1 MSPTLKRILVG
12 VLAVMPLVVS
22 GQESSD
28 ASYVRP
34 ALTIDERVVAPDPKP
49 WAFPVYEA
57 PQVDL
62 STGSGSIGVGL
73 YSWRVGNHAM
83 SVSLGYALGGHTL
96 DEKSGIVG
104 LGWDLSC
111 AGMVYRDIAGL
122 PDEETTFRSLSNAEI
137 DALESENLSTDKK
150 LGGGA
155 RYLADVEEKRVE
167 AMYDRYHYKFPGHS
181 GSFIIKGNTII
192 MLPAD
197 NVTITRIGEAGAD
210 KVRDFR
216 IELPDGTAY
225 EFTERE
231 HTGYKHSS
239 IAIRP
244 EFKGPG
250 YTSAVTRWHLK
261 RIITPEGADT
271 VTYHYA
277 TLPTWGV
284 SRGHGSEGNGIA
296 YSNYKYSYTSSSD
309 GLSATSVIST
319 IDGKLLSKISS
330 RTATVEF
337 MHQPRYGSE
346 EEPQYISGFKAVS
359 PEGTVVRECAFTA
372 GKLRDGRR
380 VLRKIEV
387 KSDGVLLDGHEFGYE
402 EHPGKQ
408 PGDFFGYANGKS
420 MSGSQA
426 VIDPETGEFN
436 QDRRPGGMYAA
447 HGAMSYHITQA
458 GVRTDFAYEPNTM
471 AMPNSGDTLQ
481 IGIRLKGIS
490 SKDAFTGRV
499 RTREFSYSEPMC
511 NIDFSKVG
519 ITAFVSLSGLYGATI
534 PPGGVFPVTGYNVM
548 ASTLNASRLAGAS
561 LASAKIYYGKAA
573 EDVAGTGMP
582 EAVHTEYEFDTSRCE
597 LQRTGGNG
605 SAYTSNEYYL
615 KKDIRMPDGSRPAT
629 EKLLSAGFAN
639 YYFAECN
646 YAKPRL
652 RKKLETVCEN
662 GTYRPL
668 REKEYFYSLRD
679 SAAYYTGLYHELLTK
694 DYRNTLGVHSHTYKS
709 LQDFVYV
716 QTAMLSGR
724 WRLDSVSEKRHYR
737 TGNTER
743 VAQSGTSYG
752 YTSRI
757 LKTTGDDVAWAKPRV
772 QSVQRS
778 NSSSMP
784 VIPVGGRSRVFGD
797 TISDSSVHEYLT
809 AIVTCGGGHRAEHHT
824 AYAGQRAGQTG
835 KPSSLPVAE
844 MWIVDGRDSLLK
856 RYEYGRFHG
865 LTRPTRVSLGIK
877 GAPVM
882 AEHRFT
888 AYTPLGQPLNR
899 FSPGKADEWY
909 GYSGDELTMIRTGS
923 GGAQLVTWFTHMPL
937 VGCTSIQS
945 PFGNKEEFG
954 YEGSRLA
961 WHKSG
966 GEMLEEYD
974 YAWHEGAVSPNMVT
988 VTSYA
993 AGKAAVSR
1001 ECFDGFGAQIGSV
1014 KEDYGSGGPVLAA
1027 TVRDALGR
1035 VTRQWAEMPVG
1046 SVGDALRSES
1056 VLGQAAEDA
1065 LGDARAFTEYEYPG
1079 SAEEQAEKVTLAGTP
1094 FSGHASEMTRVCSD
1108 PSVEELKVRRL
1119 SWDGGT
1125 LRCSGYYGAGE
1136 LEGTREEDAD
1146 GVTVITLHDAL
1157 GREVVRRAVGD
1168 GGVMADTYTVSDAW
1182 GNPLLVLQPEGAKY
1196 LADGDEWTT
1205 AHLMID
1211 GFAFVYRYDRKLRR
1225 VSKRV
1230 PGCVAELT
1238 AYDTQGRVAYS
1249 RDGNVSAVGMKRFYL
1264 YDEYSRPAA
1273 SGVCEDFTSEADWSA
1288 EYEAQTLSRSAGEG
1302 GSAGDYDWSSVSL
1315 PVGAQVTD
1323 VKYYDR
1329 YMPEHR
1335 TSVGI
1340 ASPLGLVTA
1349 ERTTEMEYGMP
1360 GAAVWVTHY
1369 YNAMGQEIQSVETRP
1384 EGDKVLWSGT
1394 YTIGGLPLR
1403 SNSSVSGTG
1412 RYHTLNVGTGYDA
1425 FGRVTEQ
1432 RAVTNLGGTVLLGR
1446 NSYDASGRLE
1456 STETEGGLRTTYGY
1470 DARGTITSRK
1480 DSLMELT
1487 YSYATGSSPSY
1498 AGRISGKKTRIRN
1511 GIGYDVWNHS
1521 YSYDGMGRLSTVTYK
1536 QGVSE
1541 AEKPSLLP
1549 LDRALLPRP
1558 PHPADHSEAFT
1569 YDLNA
1574 NVLTIE
1580 RKGRDDAG
1588 RYRVVDDV
1596 EMEYVGNRLSVLR
1609 DAAVDALLEGSMD
1622 MPEGVY
1628 SGYDIRYDAA
1638 GRLTRDVS
1646 RGIANINYS
1655 VTGMPWVVGTMSGDC
1670 AEFGYTSAG
1679 TKLSET
1685 IYNGNRTTRREY
1697 VGPCEYVDGRLA
1709 RINMPQGYIDSLGV
1723 LHAYIRDIQ
1732 GNVAGMYAARAGKK
1746 SLEQLN
1752 DYYAYGGLTADSR
1765 GQDRNR
1771 YKHTGKELVT
1781 DLGLNSYD
1789 FTARWQYP
1797 MAGRFDMPDALAHN
1811 KPWNSPYSFCG
1822 GDPVNYVDQTGN
1834 DYNVKFDDENKTVT
1848 ISAKY
1853 FAYESDVDAAKGAA
1867 SFWNG
1872 QSNKFS
1878 FEYNG
1883 TTYSVVFDL
1892 SVEVVSEDVFLN
1904 SLSEHPGISSNDKVN
1919 LRNNVLRNVMNAYTL
1934 DKKDQGVNAFLT
1946 VDSMTP
1952 FEERGISGDNTG
1964 ATIEGKQ
1971 ILVGT
1976 ELSYAR
1982 DFETGMHEIGHTL
1995 GLGHSRAGIMTPS
2008 FRDWT
2013 RSKTT
2018 YKSDVKI
2025 MLKNAIKGVVPVYG
2039 GNKAGR
2045 GFLINKR

>member
-73 YSWRVGNHAM
+73 YSWTVGDYGM

-111 AGMVYRDIAGL
+111 AGMVYRDIAGQ

-216 IELPDGTAY
+216 IDLPDGTAC

-231 HTGYKHSS
+231 HTGYQHNSIDIKHG
-239 IAIRP
+239 
-244 EFKGPG
+244 FKGPG
-250 YTSAVTRWHLK
+250 YASAVTRWHLK

-271 VTYHYA
+271 ITYHYA
-277 TLPTWGV
+277 TLPMWSV
-284 SRGHGSEGNGIA
+284 SRGHRSEGNGIA

-309 GLSATSVIST
+309 GISATSVVRT

-346 EEPQYISGFKAVS
+346 EEPQYISGFKVVS

-380 VLRKIEV
+380 VLTKIEV
-387 KSDGVLLDGHEFGYE
+387 KSAGVLLDGHEFGYE
-402 EHPGKQ
+402 AHPGKQ
-408 PGDFFGYANGKS
+408 PGDFFGYANGKT

-426 VIDPETGEFN
+426 VIDPATGEFN
-436 QDRRPGGMYAA
+436 QNRRPGGMSAA
-447 HGAMSYHITQA
+447 HGAMSYHTTQA
-458 GVRTDFAYEPNTM
+458 GVRTDFVYEPNTM
-471 AMPNSGDTLQ
+471 VRPNTGDTLQ
-481 IGIRLKGIS
+481 IGIRLKSIRMR
-490 SKDAFTGRV
+490 DAFTGRT

-511 NIDFSKVG
+511 NIDFLKVG
-519 ITAFVSLSGLYGATI
+519 ITAFVSLSGLHSATI
-534 PPGGVFPVTGYNVM
+534 PAGGVFPVTGHNVM
-548 ASTLNASRLAGAS
+548 ASTLNASRLAGAP
-561 LASAKIYYGKAA
+561 LASAKIYYGKVT
-573 EDVAGTGMP
+573 EDVSGTGLTD
-582 EAVHTEYEFDTSRCE
+582 AVRTEYEFDTSRCE

-724 WRLDSVSEKRHYR
+724 WRLDSVSEKRHY
-737 TGNTER
+737 
-743 VAQSGTSYG
+743 
-752 YTSRI
+752 
-757 LKTTGDDVAWAKPRV
+757 
-772 QSVQRS
+772 
-778 NSSSMP
+778 
-784 VIPVGGRSRVFGD
+784 
-797 TISDSSVHEYLT
+797 
-809 AIVTCGGGHRAEHHT
+809 
-824 AYAGQRAGQTG
+824 
-835 KPSSLPVAE
+835 
-844 MWIVDGRDSLLK
+844 
-856 RYEYGRFHG
+856 
-865 LTRPTRVSLGIK
+865 
-877 GAPVM
+877 
-882 AEHRFT
+882 
-888 AYTPLGQPLNR
+888 
-899 FSPGKADEWY
+899 
-909 GYSGDELTMIRTGS
+909 
-923 GGAQLVTWFTHMPL
+923 
-937 VGCTSIQS
+937 
-945 PFGNKEEFG
+945 
-954 YEGSRLA
+954 
-961 WHKSG
+961 
-966 GEMLEEYD
+966 
-974 YAWHEGAVSPNMVT
+974 
-988 VTSYA
+988 
-993 AGKAAVSR
+993 
-1001 ECFDGFGAQIGSV
+1001 
-1014 KEDYGSGGPVLAA
+1014 
-1027 TVRDALGR
+1027 
-1035 VTRQWAEMPVG
+1035 
-1046 SVGDALRSES
+1046 
-1056 VLGQAAEDA
+1056 
-1065 LGDARAFTEYEYPG
+1065 
-1079 SAEEQAEKVTLAGTP
+1079 
-1094 FSGHASEMTRVCSD
+1094 
-1108 PSVEELKVRRL
+1108 
-1119 SWDGGT
+1119 
-1125 LRCSGYYGAGE
+1125 GAGE

-1157 GREVVRRAVGD
+1157 GREVLRRAVGE

-1182 GNPLLVLQPEGAKY
+1182 GNPLLVLQPEGSKY
-1196 LADGDEWTT
+1196 LSDGEEWNT

-1238 AYDTQGRVAYS
+1238 AYDTDGRVVYS
-1249 RDGNVSAVGMKRFYL
+1249 RDGSVGSMGRKRFYL
-1264 YDEYSRPAA
+1264 YDEYSRLAA
-1273 SGVCEDFTSEADWSA
+1273 SGLCDDFTSEADWSA

-1315 PVGAQVTD
+1315 PVAAQVTD

-1349 ERTTEMEYGMP
+1349 ERTMEMEYGMP
-1360 GAAVWVTHY
+1360 GAAVWVTHH

-1384 EGDKVLWSGT
+1384 EGDKVLWSGS
-1394 YTIGGLPLR
+1394 YTVGGLPLQ
-1403 SNSSVSGTG
+1403 SNSMVSGAG

-1425 FGRVTEQ
+1425 FGRVREQ
-1432 RAVTNLGGTVLLGR
+1432 KCVTNLGGGVLLER
-1446 NSYDASGRLE
+1446 NEYDGAGRLAG
-1456 STETEGGLRTTYGY
+1456 TVTQGGLRTTYSY
-1470 DARGTITSRK
+1470 DARGALMERT
-1480 DSLMELT
+1480 DSLLEMM
-1487 YSYATGSSPSY
+1487 YSYATGDAPSY
-1498 AGRISGKKTRIRN
+1498 AGRISGRKTRVRN
-1511 GIGYDVWNHS
+1511 GMGYDVVNS
-1521 YSYDGMGRLSTVTYK
+1521 AYRYDAMGRLVESTVK
-1536 QGVSE
+1536 QGTSE
-1541 AEKPSLLP
+1541 LPVKPVFPP
-1549 LDRALLPRP
+1549 LEPAKAGALLL
-1558 PHPADHSEAFT
+1558 PADHSEAFT

-1588 RYRVVDDV
+1588 QCRVVDDV
-1596 EMEYVGNRLSVLR
+1596 EMTYAGNRLSVLR
-1609 DAAVDALLEGSMD
+1609 DAAADALLEGSMD

-1670 AEFGYTSAG
+1670 AEYGYTSSG
-1679 TKLSET
+1679 VKLWER

-1697 VGPCEYVDGRLA
+1697 VGPCEYVDGKLMRV
-1709 RINMPQGYIDSLGV
+1709 NVSQGYIDSLGV

-1732 GNVAGMYAARAGKK
+1732 GNVAGVYAAKAGKK

-1752 DYYAYGGLTADSR
+1752 WYYAYGGLTADSR

-1797 MAGRFDMPDALAHN
+1797 MAGAFSSPDAKASDYKWL
-1811 KPWNSPYSFCG
+1811 SPYAFCG
-1822 GDPVNYVDQTGN
+1822 GDPINYVDPTGN
-1834 DYNVKFDDENKTVT
+1834 RVTLYATQLPGFKLPVLIDCMLLRNLASIPTHTFIVVSTSDGKKEIFAYGSEYDGFKGSYSGRLTRRHYNQDREIAEGEEQDKLKACIEIEPPGNMTEDEFDKKVIEVANSFDENDDKQYFILPHNENQGNCNTSTST
-1848 ISAKY
+1848 ILIKA
-1853 FAYESDVDAAKGAA
+1853 
-1867 SFWNG
+1867 
-1872 QSNKFS
+1872 
-1878 FEYNG
+1878 
-1883 TTYSVVFDL
+1883 
-1892 SVEVVSEDVFLN
+1892 
-1904 SLSEHPGISSNDKVN
+1904 
-1919 LRNNVLRNVMNAYTL
+1919 
-1934 DKKDQGVNAFLT
+1934 GV
-1946 VDSMTP
+1946 P
-1952 FEERGISGDNTG
+1952 E
-1964 ATIEGKQ
+1964 KQ
-1971 ILVGT
+1971 IVEIKKNIPGNSFGFSPRPKPWT
-1976 ELSYAR
+1976 EE
-1982 DFETGMHEIGHTL
+1982 D
-1995 GLGHSRAGIMTPS
+1995 
-2008 FRDWT
+2008 
-2013 RSKTT
+2013 
-2018 YKSDVKI
+2018 
-2025 MLKNAIKGVVPVYG
+2025 LKKPNDEE
-2039 GNKAGR
+2039 
-2045 GFLINKR
+2045 

>member
-73 YSWRVGNHAM
+73 YSWTVGDYGM

-111 AGMVYRDIAGL
+111 AGMVYRDIAGQ

-216 IELPDGTAY
+216 IDLPDGTAC

-231 HTGYKHSS
+231 HTGYQHNSIDIKHG
-239 IAIRP
+239 
-244 EFKGPG
+244 FKGPG
-250 YTSAVTRWHLK
+250 YASAVTRWHLK

-271 VTYHYA
+271 ITYHYA
-277 TLPTWGV
+277 TLPMWSV
-284 SRGHGSEGNGIA
+284 SRGHRSEGNGIA

-309 GLSATSVIST
+309 GISATSVVRT

-346 EEPQYISGFKAVS
+346 EEPQYISGFKVVS

-380 VLRKIEV
+380 VLTKIEV
-387 KSDGVLLDGHEFGYE
+387 KSAGVLLDGHEFGYE
-402 EHPGKQ
+402 AHPGKQ
-408 PGDFFGYANGKS
+408 PGDFFGYANGKT

-426 VIDPETGEFN
+426 VIDPATGEFN
-436 QDRRPGGMYAA
+436 QNRRPGGMSAA
-447 HGAMSYHITQA
+447 HGAMSYHTTQA
-458 GVRTDFAYEPNTM
+458 GVRTDFVYEPNTM
-471 AMPNSGDTLQ
+471 VRPNTGDTLQ
-481 IGIRLKGIS
+481 IGIRLKSIRMR
-490 SKDAFTGRV
+490 DAFTGRT

-511 NIDFSKVG
+511 NIDFLKVG
-519 ITAFVSLSGLYGATI
+519 ITAFVSLSGLHSATI
-534 PPGGVFPVTGYNVM
+534 PAGGVFPVTGHNVM
-548 ASTLNASRLAGAS
+548 ASTLNASRLAGAP
-561 LASAKIYYGKAA
+561 LASAKIYYGKVT
-573 EDVAGTGMP
+573 EDVSGTGLTD
-582 EAVHTEYEFDTSRCE
+582 AVRTEYEFDTSRCE

-724 WRLDSVSEKRHYR
+724 WRLDSVSEKRHY
-737 TGNTER
+737 
-743 VAQSGTSYG
+743 
-752 YTSRI
+752 
-757 LKTTGDDVAWAKPRV
+757 
-772 QSVQRS
+772 
-778 NSSSMP
+778 
-784 VIPVGGRSRVFGD
+784 
-797 TISDSSVHEYLT
+797 
-809 AIVTCGGGHRAEHHT
+809 
-824 AYAGQRAGQTG
+824 
-835 KPSSLPVAE
+835 
-844 MWIVDGRDSLLK
+844 
-856 RYEYGRFHG
+856 
-865 LTRPTRVSLGIK
+865 
-877 GAPVM
+877 
-882 AEHRFT
+882 
-888 AYTPLGQPLNR
+888 
-899 FSPGKADEWY
+899 
-909 GYSGDELTMIRTGS
+909 
-923 GGAQLVTWFTHMPL
+923 
-937 VGCTSIQS
+937 
-945 PFGNKEEFG
+945 
-954 YEGSRLA
+954 
-961 WHKSG
+961 
-966 GEMLEEYD
+966 
-974 YAWHEGAVSPNMVT
+974 
-988 VTSYA
+988 
-993 AGKAAVSR
+993 
-1001 ECFDGFGAQIGSV
+1001 
-1014 KEDYGSGGPVLAA
+1014 
-1027 TVRDALGR
+1027 
-1035 VTRQWAEMPVG
+1035 
-1046 SVGDALRSES
+1046 
-1056 VLGQAAEDA
+1056 
-1065 LGDARAFTEYEYPG
+1065 
-1079 SAEEQAEKVTLAGTP
+1079 
-1094 FSGHASEMTRVCSD
+1094 
-1108 PSVEELKVRRL
+1108 
-1119 SWDGGT
+1119 
-1125 LRCSGYYGAGE
+1125 GAGE

-1157 GREVVRRAVGD
+1157 GREVLRRAVGE

-1182 GNPLLVLQPEGAKY
+1182 GNPLLVLQPEGSKY
-1196 LADGDEWTT
+1196 LSDGEEWNT

-1238 AYDTQGRVAYS
+1238 AYDTDGRVAYS
-1249 RDGNVSAVGMKRFYL
+1249 RDGSVGSMGRKRFYL
-1264 YDEYSRPAA
+1264 YDEYSRLAA
-1273 SGVCEDFTSEADWSA
+1273 SGLCDDFTSEADWSA

-1315 PVGAQVTD
+1315 PVAAQVTD

-1349 ERTTEMEYGMP
+1349 ERTMEMEYGMP
-1360 GAAVWVTHY
+1360 GAAVWVTHH

-1384 EGDKVLWSGT
+1384 EGDKVLWSGS
-1394 YTIGGLPLR
+1394 YTVGGLPLQ
-1403 SNSSVSGTG
+1403 SNSMVSGAG

-1425 FGRVTEQ
+1425 FGRVREQ
-1432 RAVTNLGGTVLLGR
+1432 KCVTNLGGGVLLER
-1446 NSYDASGRLE
+1446 NEYDGAGRLAG
-1456 STETEGGLRTTYGY
+1456 TVTQGGLRTSYSY
-1470 DARGTITSRK
+1470 DAHGALMERK
-1480 DSLMELT
+1480 DSLLEMM
-1487 YSYATGSSPSY
+1487 YSYATGDAPSY
-1498 AGRISGKKTRIRN
+1498 AGRISGRKTRVRN
-1511 GIGYDVWNHS
+1511 GMGYDVVNS
-1521 YSYDGMGRLSTVTYK
+1521 AYRYDAMGRLVESTVK
-1536 QGVSE
+1536 QGMSE
-1541 AEKPSLLP
+1541 VAVKPVFPP
-1549 LDRALLPRP
+1549 LEPAKAGALLL
-1558 PHPADHSEAFT
+1558 PADHSEAFT

-1588 RYRVVDDV
+1588 QCRVVDDV
-1596 EMEYVGNRLSVLR
+1596 EMTYAGNRLSVLR
-1609 DAAVDALLEGSMD
+1609 DAAADALLEGSMD

-1670 AEFGYTSAG
+1670 AEYGYTSSG
-1679 TKLSET
+1679 VKLWER

-1697 VGPCEYVDGRLA
+1697 VGPCEYVDGKLMRV
-1709 RINMPQGYIDSLGV
+1709 NVSQGYIDSLGV

-1732 GNVAGMYAARAGKK
+1732 GNVAGVYAAKAGKK

-1752 DYYAYGGLTADSR
+1752 WYYAYGGLTADSR

-1797 MAGRFDMPDALAHN
+1797 MAGAFSSPDAKASDYKWL
-1811 KPWNSPYSFCG
+1811 SPYAFCG
-1822 GDPVNYVDQTGN
+1822 GDPINYVDPTGN
-1834 DYNVKFDDENKTVT
+1834 RVTLYATQLPGFKLPVLIDCMLLRNLASIPTHTFIVVSTSDGKKEIFAYGSEYDGFKGSYSGRLTRRHYNQDREIAEGEEQDKLKACIEIEPPGNMTEDEFDKKVIEVANSFDENDDKQYFILPHNENQGNCNTSTST
-1848 ISAKY
+1848 ILIKA
-1853 FAYESDVDAAKGAA
+1853 
-1867 SFWNG
+1867 
-1872 QSNKFS
+1872 
-1878 FEYNG
+1878 
-1883 TTYSVVFDL
+1883 
-1892 SVEVVSEDVFLN
+1892 
-1904 SLSEHPGISSNDKVN
+1904 
-1919 LRNNVLRNVMNAYTL
+1919 
-1934 DKKDQGVNAFLT
+1934 GV
-1946 VDSMTP
+1946 P
-1952 FEERGISGDNTG
+1952 E
-1964 ATIEGKQ
+1964 KQ
-1971 ILVGT
+1971 IVEIKKNIPGNSFGFSPRPKPWT
-1976 ELSYAR
+1976 EE
-1982 DFETGMHEIGHTL
+1982 D
-1995 GLGHSRAGIMTPS
+1995 
-2008 FRDWT
+2008 
-2013 RSKTT
+2013 
-2018 YKSDVKI
+2018 
-2025 MLKNAIKGVVPVYG
+2025 LKKPNDEE
-2039 GNKAGR
+2039 
-2045 GFLINKR
+2045 

>member
-73 YSWRVGNHAM
+73 YSWTVGDYGM

-111 AGMVYRDIAGL
+111 AGMVYRDIAGQ

-216 IELPDGTAY
+216 IDLPDGTAC

-231 HTGYKHSS
+231 HTGYQHNSIDIKHG
-239 IAIRP
+239 
-244 EFKGPG
+244 FKGPG
-250 YTSAVTRWHLK
+250 YASAVTRWHLK

-271 VTYHYA
+271 ITYHYA
-277 TLPTWGV
+277 TLPMWSV
-284 SRGHGSEGNGIA
+284 SRGHRSEGNGIA

-309 GLSATSVIST
+309 GISATSVVRT

-346 EEPQYISGFKAVS
+346 EEPQYISGFKVVS

-380 VLRKIEV
+380 VLTKIEV
-387 KSDGVLLDGHEFGYE
+387 KSAGVLLDGHEFGYE
-402 EHPGKQ
+402 AHPGKQ
-408 PGDFFGYANGKS
+408 PGDFFGYANGKT

-426 VIDPETGEFN
+426 VIDPATGEFN
-436 QDRRPGGMYAA
+436 QNRRPGGMSAA
-447 HGAMSYHITQA
+447 HGAMSYHTTQA
-458 GVRTDFAYEPNTM
+458 GVRTDFVYEPNTM
-471 AMPNSGDTLQ
+471 VRPNTGDTLQ
-481 IGIRLKGIS
+481 IGIRLKSIRMR
-490 SKDAFTGRV
+490 DAFTGRT

-511 NIDFSKVG
+511 NIDFLKVG
-519 ITAFVSLSGLYGATI
+519 ITAFVSLSGLHSATI
-534 PPGGVFPVTGYNVM
+534 PAGGVFPVTGHNVM
-548 ASTLNASRLAGAS
+548 ASTLNASRLAGAP
-561 LASAKIYYGKAA
+561 LASAKIYYGKVT
-573 EDVAGTGMP
+573 EDVSGTGLTD
-582 EAVHTEYEFDTSRCE
+582 AVRTEYEFDTSRCE

-778 NSSSMP
+778 NSSSIP

-856 RYEYGRFHG
+856 RYEYGRYHG
-865 LTRPTRVSLGIK
+865 LTRPTRVTLGIK

-882 AEHRFT
+882 AEQRFT

-899 FSPGKADEWY
+899 FSPGKADER
-909 GYSGDELTMIRTGS
+909 YSYTGDYIAAISTGPEGNQLTT
-923 GGAQLVTWFTHMPL
+923 QFTHQPL
-937 VGCTSIQS
+937 VGCTSITS
-945 PFGNKEEFG
+945 PYGKKDEFG

-988 VTSYA
+988 VTSHA
-993 AGKAAVSR
+993 AGGAAVAR
-1001 ECFDGFGAQIGSV
+1001 ECHDGFGALIGRV
-1014 KEDYGSGGPVLAA
+1014 KEDYGTGGPVLAA

-1056 VLGQAAEDA
+1056 VLGQAAEEA

-1094 FSGHASEMTRVCSD
+1094 FSGHASKMTRVCSD
-1108 PSVEELKVRRL
+1108 PSVAELKVRRL

-1157 GREVVRRAVGD
+1157 GREV
-1168 GGVMADTYTVSDAW
+1168 
-1182 GNPLLVLQPEGAKY
+1182 
-1196 LADGDEWTT
+1196 
-1205 AHLMID
+1205 
-1211 GFAFVYRYDRKLRR
+1211 LR
-1225 VSKRV
+1225 
-1230 PGCVAELT
+1230 
-1238 AYDTQGRVAYS
+1238 
-1249 RDGNVSAVGMKRFYL
+1249 
-1264 YDEYSRPAA
+1264 
-1273 SGVCEDFTSEADWSA
+1273 
-1288 EYEAQTLSRSAGEG
+1288 
-1302 GSAGDYDWSSVSL
+1302 
-1315 PVGAQVTD
+1315 
-1323 VKYYDR
+1323 
-1329 YMPEHR
+1329 
-1335 TSVGI
+1335 
-1340 ASPLGLVTA
+1340 
-1349 ERTTEMEYGMP
+1349 
-1360 GAAVWVTHY
+1360 
-1369 YNAMGQEIQSVETRP
+1369 
-1384 EGDKVLWSGT
+1384 
-1394 YTIGGLPLR
+1394 
-1403 SNSSVSGTG
+1403 
-1412 RYHTLNVGTGYDA
+1412 
-1425 FGRVTEQ
+1425 
-1432 RAVTNLGGTVLLGR
+1432 
-1446 NSYDASGRLE
+1446 
-1456 STETEGGLRTTYGY
+1456 
-1470 DARGTITSRK
+1470 
-1480 DSLMELT
+1480 
-1487 YSYATGSSPSY
+1487 
-1498 AGRISGKKTRIRN
+1498 
-1511 GIGYDVWNHS
+1511 
-1521 YSYDGMGRLSTVTYK
+1521 
-1536 QGVSE
+1536 
-1541 AEKPSLLP
+1541 
-1549 LDRALLPRP
+1549 
-1558 PHPADHSEAFT
+1558 
-1569 YDLNA
+1569 
-1574 NVLTIE
+1574 
-1580 RKGRDDAG
+1580 
-1588 RYRVVDDV
+1588 RVVDDV
-1596 EMEYVGNRLSVLR
+1596 EMTYAGNRLSVLR
-1609 DAAVDALLEGSMD
+1609 DAAADALLEGSMD

-1670 AEFGYTSAG
+1670 AEYGYTSSG
-1679 TKLSET
+1679 VKLWER

-1697 VGPCEYVDGRLA
+1697 VGPCEYVDGKLMRV
-1709 RINMPQGYIDSLGV
+1709 NVSQGYIDSLGV

-1732 GNVAGMYAARAGKK
+1732 GNVAGVYAAKAGKK

-1752 DYYAYGGLTADSR
+1752 WYYAYGGLTADSR

-1797 MAGRFDMPDALAHN
+1797 MAGAFSSPDAKASDYKWL
-1811 KPWNSPYSFCG
+1811 SPYAFCG
-1822 GDPVNYVDQTGN
+1822 GDPINYVDPTGN
-1834 DYNVKFDDENKTVT
+1834 RVTLYATQLPGFKLPVLIDCMLLRNLASIPTHTFIVVSTSDGKKEIFAYGSEYDGFKGSYSGRLTRRHYNQDREIAEGEEQDKLKACIEIEPPGNMTEDEFDKKVIEVANSFDENDDKQYFILPHNENQGNCNTSTST
-1848 ISAKY
+1848 ILIKA
-1853 FAYESDVDAAKGAA
+1853 
-1867 SFWNG
+1867 
-1872 QSNKFS
+1872 
-1878 FEYNG
+1878 
-1883 TTYSVVFDL
+1883 
-1892 SVEVVSEDVFLN
+1892 
-1904 SLSEHPGISSNDKVN
+1904 
-1919 LRNNVLRNVMNAYTL
+1919 
-1934 DKKDQGVNAFLT
+1934 GV
-1946 VDSMTP
+1946 P
-1952 FEERGISGDNTG
+1952 E
-1964 ATIEGKQ
+1964 KQ
-1971 ILVGT
+1971 IVEIKKNIPGNSFGFSPRPKPWT
-1976 ELSYAR
+1976 EE
-1982 DFETGMHEIGHTL
+1982 D
-1995 GLGHSRAGIMTPS
+1995 
-2008 FRDWT
+2008 
-2013 RSKTT
+2013 
-2018 YKSDVKI
+2018 
-2025 MLKNAIKGVVPVYG
+2025 LKKPNDEE
-2039 GNKAGR
+2039 
-2045 GFLINKR
+2045 

>member
-73 YSWRVGNHAM
+73 YSWTVGDYGM

-111 AGMVYRDIAGL
+111 AGMVYRDIAGQ

-216 IELPDGTAY
+216 IDLPDGTAC

-231 HTGYKHSS
+231 HTGYQHNSIDIKHG
-239 IAIRP
+239 
-244 EFKGPG
+244 FKGPG
-250 YTSAVTRWHLK
+250 YASAVTRWHLK

-271 VTYHYA
+271 ITYHYA
-277 TLPTWGV
+277 TLPMWSV
-284 SRGHGSEGNGIA
+284 SRGHRSEGNGIA

-309 GLSATSVIST
+309 GISATSVVRT

-346 EEPQYISGFKAVS
+346 EEPQYISGFKVVS

-380 VLRKIEV
+380 VLTKIEV
-387 KSDGVLLDGHEFGYE
+387 KSAGVLLDGHEFGYE
-402 EHPGKQ
+402 AHPGKQ
-408 PGDFFGYANGKS
+408 PGDFFGYANGKT

-426 VIDPETGEFN
+426 VIDPATGEFN
-436 QDRRPGGMYAA
+436 QNRRPGGMSAA
-447 HGAMSYHITQA
+447 HGAMSYHTTQA
-458 GVRTDFAYEPNTM
+458 GVRTDFVYEPNTM
-471 AMPNSGDTLQ
+471 VRPNTGDTLQ
-481 IGIRLKGIS
+481 IGIRLKSIRMR
-490 SKDAFTGRV
+490 DAFTGRT

-511 NIDFSKVG
+511 NIDFLKVG
-519 ITAFVSLSGLYGATI
+519 ITAFVSLSGLHSATI
-534 PPGGVFPVTGYNVM
+534 PAGGVFPVTGHNVM
-548 ASTLNASRLAGAS
+548 ASTLNASRLAGAP
-561 LASAKIYYGKAA
+561 LASAKIYYGKVT
-573 EDVAGTGMP
+573 EDVSGTGLTD
-582 EAVHTEYEFDTSRCE
+582 AVRTEYEFDTSRCE

-778 NSSSMP
+778 NSSSIP

-856 RYEYGRFHG
+856 RYEYGRYHG
-865 LTRPTRVSLGIK
+865 LTRPTRVTLGIK

-882 AEHRFT
+882 AEQRFT

-899 FSPGKADEWY
+899 FSPGKADER
-909 GYSGDELTMIRTGS
+909 YSYTGDYIAAIRTGPE
-923 GGAQLVTWFTHMPL
+923 GNQLTTQFTHQPL
-937 VGCTSIQS
+937 VGCTSITS
-945 PFGNKEEFG
+945 PYGKKDEFG

-988 VTSYA
+988 VTSHA
-993 AGKAAVSR
+993 AGGAAVAR
-1001 ECFDGFGAQIGSV
+1001 ECHDGFGALIGRV
-1014 KEDYGSGGPVLAA
+1014 KEDYGTGGPVLAA

-1056 VLGQAAEDA
+1056 VLGQAAEEA

-1094 FSGHASEMTRVCSD
+1094 FSGHASKMTRVCSD
-1108 PSVEELKVRRL
+1108 PSVAELKVRRL

-1157 GREVVRRAVGD
+1157 GREV
-1168 GGVMADTYTVSDAW
+1168 
-1182 GNPLLVLQPEGAKY
+1182 
-1196 LADGDEWTT
+1196 
-1205 AHLMID
+1205 
-1211 GFAFVYRYDRKLRR
+1211 LR
-1225 VSKRV
+1225 
-1230 PGCVAELT
+1230 
-1238 AYDTQGRVAYS
+1238 
-1249 RDGNVSAVGMKRFYL
+1249 
-1264 YDEYSRPAA
+1264 
-1273 SGVCEDFTSEADWSA
+1273 
-1288 EYEAQTLSRSAGEG
+1288 
-1302 GSAGDYDWSSVSL
+1302 
-1315 PVGAQVTD
+1315 
-1323 VKYYDR
+1323 
-1329 YMPEHR
+1329 
-1335 TSVGI
+1335 
-1340 ASPLGLVTA
+1340 
-1349 ERTTEMEYGMP
+1349 
-1360 GAAVWVTHY
+1360 
-1369 YNAMGQEIQSVETRP
+1369 
-1384 EGDKVLWSGT
+1384 
-1394 YTIGGLPLR
+1394 
-1403 SNSSVSGTG
+1403 
-1412 RYHTLNVGTGYDA
+1412 
-1425 FGRVTEQ
+1425 
-1432 RAVTNLGGTVLLGR
+1432 
-1446 NSYDASGRLE
+1446 
-1456 STETEGGLRTTYGY
+1456 
-1470 DARGTITSRK
+1470 
-1480 DSLMELT
+1480 
-1487 YSYATGSSPSY
+1487 
-1498 AGRISGKKTRIRN
+1498 
-1511 GIGYDVWNHS
+1511 
-1521 YSYDGMGRLSTVTYK
+1521 
-1536 QGVSE
+1536 
-1541 AEKPSLLP
+1541 
-1549 LDRALLPRP
+1549 
-1558 PHPADHSEAFT
+1558 
-1569 YDLNA
+1569 
-1574 NVLTIE
+1574 
-1580 RKGRDDAG
+1580 
-1588 RYRVVDDV
+1588 RVVDDV
-1596 EMEYVGNRLSVLR
+1596 EMTYAGNRLSVLR
-1609 DAAVDALLEGSMD
+1609 DAAADALLEGSMD

-1670 AEFGYTSAG
+1670 AEYGYTSSG
-1679 TKLSET
+1679 VKLWER

-1697 VGPCEYVDGRLA
+1697 VGPCEYVDGKLMRV
-1709 RINMPQGYIDSLGV
+1709 NVSQGYIDSLGV

-1732 GNVAGMYAARAGKK
+1732 GNVAGVYAAKAGKK

-1752 DYYAYGGLTADSR
+1752 WYYAYGGLTADSR

-1797 MAGRFDMPDALAHN
+1797 MAGAFSSPDAKASDYKWL
-1811 KPWNSPYSFCG
+1811 SPYAFCG
-1822 GDPVNYVDQTGN
+1822 GDPINYVDPTGN
-1834 DYNVKFDDENKTVT
+1834 RVTLYATQLPGFKLPVLIDCMLLRNLASIPTHTFIVVSTSDGKKEIFAYGSEYDGFKGSYSGRLTRRHYNQDREIAEGEEQDKLKACIEIEPPGNMTEDEFDKKVIEVANSFDENDDKQYFILPHNENQGNCNTSTST
-1848 ISAKY
+1848 ILIKA
-1853 FAYESDVDAAKGAA
+1853 
-1867 SFWNG
+1867 
-1872 QSNKFS
+1872 
-1878 FEYNG
+1878 
-1883 TTYSVVFDL
+1883 
-1892 SVEVVSEDVFLN
+1892 
-1904 SLSEHPGISSNDKVN
+1904 
-1919 LRNNVLRNVMNAYTL
+1919 
-1934 DKKDQGVNAFLT
+1934 GV
-1946 VDSMTP
+1946 P
-1952 FEERGISGDNTG
+1952 E
-1964 ATIEGKQ
+1964 KQ
-1971 ILVGT
+1971 IVEIKKNIPGNSFGFSPRPKPWT
-1976 ELSYAR
+1976 EE
-1982 DFETGMHEIGHTL
+1982 D
-1995 GLGHSRAGIMTPS
+1995 
-2008 FRDWT
+2008 
-2013 RSKTT
+2013 
-2018 YKSDVKI
+2018 
-2025 MLKNAIKGVVPVYG
+2025 LKKPNDEE
-2039 GNKAGR
+2039 
-2045 GFLINKR
+2045 

>member
-73 YSWRVGNHAM
+73 YSWTVGDYGM

-111 AGMVYRDIAGL
+111 AGMVYRDIAGQ

-216 IELPDGTAY
+216 IDLPDGTAC

-231 HTGYKHSS
+231 HTGYQHNSIDIKHG
-239 IAIRP
+239 
-244 EFKGPG
+244 FKGPG
-250 YTSAVTRWHLK
+250 YASAVTRWHLK

-271 VTYHYA
+271 ITYHYA
-277 TLPTWGV
+277 TLPMWSV
-284 SRGHGSEGNGIA
+284 SRGHRSEGNGIA

-309 GLSATSVIST
+309 GISATSVVRT

-346 EEPQYISGFKAVS
+346 EEPQYISGFKVVS

-380 VLRKIEV
+380 VLTKIEV
-387 KSDGVLLDGHEFGYE
+387 KSAGVLLDGHEFGYE
-402 EHPGKQ
+402 AHPGKQ
-408 PGDFFGYANGKS
+408 PGDFFGYANGKT

-426 VIDPETGEFN
+426 VIDPATGEFN
-436 QDRRPGGMYAA
+436 QNRRPGGMSAA
-447 HGAMSYHITQA
+447 HGAMSYHTTQA
-458 GVRTDFAYEPNTM
+458 GVRTDFVYEPNTM
-471 AMPNSGDTLQ
+471 VRPNTGDTLQ
-481 IGIRLKGIS
+481 IGIRLKSIRMR
-490 SKDAFTGRV
+490 DAFTGRT

-511 NIDFSKVG
+511 NIDFLKVG
-519 ITAFVSLSGLYGATI
+519 ITAFVSLSGLHSATI
-534 PPGGVFPVTGYNVM
+534 PAGGVFPVTGHNVM
-548 ASTLNASRLAGAS
+548 ASTLNASRLAGAP
-561 LASAKIYYGKAA
+561 LASAKIYYGKVT
-573 EDVAGTGMP
+573 EDVSGTGLTD
-582 EAVHTEYEFDTSRCE
+582 AVRTEYEFDTSRCE

-778 NSSSMP
+778 NSSSIP

-856 RYEYGRFHG
+856 RYEYGRYHG
-865 LTRPTRVSLGIK
+865 LTRPTRVTLGIK

-882 AEHRFT
+882 AEQRFT

-899 FSPGKADEWY
+899 FSPGKADER
-909 GYSGDELTMIRTGS
+909 YSYTGDYIAAISTGPEGNQLTT
-923 GGAQLVTWFTHMPL
+923 QFTHQPL
-937 VGCTSIQS
+937 VGCTSITS
-945 PFGNKEEFG
+945 PYGKKDEFG

-988 VTSYA
+988 VTSHA
-993 AGKAAVSR
+993 AGGAAVAR
-1001 ECFDGFGAQIGSV
+1001 ECHDGFGALIGRV
-1014 KEDYGSGGPVLAA
+1014 KEDYGTGGPVLAA

-1056 VLGQAAEDA
+1056 VLGQAAEEA

-1094 FSGHASEMTRVCSD
+1094 FSGHASKMTRVCSD
-1108 PSVEELKVRRL
+1108 PSVAELKVRRL

-1157 GREVVRRAVGD
+1157 GREVLRRAVGE

-1182 GNPLLVLQPEGAKY
+1182 GNPLLVLQPEGSKY
-1196 LADGDEWTT
+1196 LSDGEEWNT

-1238 AYDTQGRVAYS
+1238 AYDTDGRVAYS
-1249 RDGNVSAVGMKRFYL
+1249 RDGSVGSMGRKRFYL
-1264 YDEYSRPAA
+1264 YDEYSRLAA
-1273 SGVCEDFTSEADWSA
+1273 SGLCDDFTSEADWSA
-1288 EYEAQTLSRSAGEG
+1288 EYEVQTLSRSAGEG

-1315 PVGAQVTD
+1315 PVAAQVTD

-1349 ERTTEMEYGMP
+1349 ERTMEMEYGMP
-1360 GAAVWVTHY
+1360 GAAVWVTHH

-1384 EGDKVLWSGT
+1384 EGDKVLWSGS
-1394 YTIGGLPLR
+1394 YTVGGLPLQ
-1403 SNSSVSGTG
+1403 SNSMVSGAG

-1425 FGRVTEQ
+1425 FGRVREQ
-1432 RAVTNLGGTVLLGR
+1432 KCVTNLGGGVLLER
-1446 NSYDASGRLE
+1446 NEYDGAGRLAG
-1456 STETEGGLRTTYGY
+1456 TVTQGGLRTTYSY
-1470 DARGTITSRK
+1470 DARGALMERK
-1480 DSLMELT
+1480 DSLLEMM
-1487 YSYATGSSPSY
+1487 YSYATGDAPSY
-1498 AGRISGKKTRIRN
+1498 AGRISGRKTRVRN
-1511 GIGYDVWNHS
+1511 GMGYDVVNS
-1521 YSYDGMGRLSTVTYK
+1521 AYRYDAMGRLVESTVK
-1536 QGVSE
+1536 QGTSE
-1541 AEKPSLLP
+1541 LPVKPVFPP
-1549 LDRALLPRP
+1549 LEPAKAGALLL
-1558 PHPADHSEAFT
+1558 PADHSEAFT

-1588 RYRVVDDV
+1588 QCRVVDDV
-1596 EMEYVGNRLSVLR
+1596 EMTYAGNRLSVLR
-1609 DAAVDALLEGSMD
+1609 DAAADALLEGSMD

-1670 AEFGYTSAG
+1670 AEYGYTSSG
-1679 TKLSET
+1679 VKLWER

-1697 VGPCEYVDGRLA
+1697 VGPCEYVDGKLMRV
-1709 RINMPQGYIDSLGV
+1709 NVSQGYIDSLGV

-1732 GNVAGMYAARAGKK
+1732 GNVAGVYAAKAGKK

-1752 DYYAYGGLTADSR
+1752 WYYAYGGLTADSR

-1797 MAGRFDMPDALAHN
+1797 MAGAFSSPDAKASDYKWL
-1811 KPWNSPYSFCG
+1811 SPYAFCG
-1822 GDPVNYVDQTGN
+1822 GDPINFVDPTGMDTWGINHNGEIEYHIEQTDN
-1834 DYNVKFDDENKTVT
+1834 DQIVIIDKFSDNGEPISATYKYKTLALKQQATVSANGTETNLLRFDVSDTSDGFKAFEFVASNTDVEWSFMNTSRGYFMTTSNNTSSEGAGAHVATALASNDIGVSLYIHSHPNNTMEPSGMAPGDTSGDVKF
-1848 ISAKY
+1848 A
-1853 FAYESDVDAAKGAA
+1853 
-1867 SFWNG
+1867 
-1872 QSNKFS
+1872 QSIDNLLRIPTNYYIFIPK
-1878 FEYNG
+1878 NQ
-1883 TTYSVVFDL
+1883 
-1892 SVEVVSEDVFLN
+1892 
-1904 SLSEHPGISSNDKVN
+1904 SLI
-1919 LRNNVLRNVMNAYTL
+1919 
-1934 DKKDQGVNAFLT
+1934 Q
-1946 VDSMTP
+1946 
-1952 FEERGISGDNTG
+1952 
-1964 ATIEGKQ
+1964 
-1971 ILVGT
+1971 
-1976 ELSYAR
+1976 
-1982 DFETGMHEIGHTL
+1982 
-1995 GLGHSRAGIMTPS
+1995 
-2008 FRDWT
+2008 
-2013 RSKTT
+2013 
-2018 YKSDVKI
+2018 
-2025 MLKNAIKGVVPVYG
+2025 YG
-2039 GNKAGR
+2039 GNSVPNDFTPENR
-2045 GFLINKR
+2045 VLITSKDFIKKNYTK

>member
-73 YSWRVGNHAM
+73 YSWTVGDYGM

-111 AGMVYRDIAGL
+111 AGMVYRDIAGQ

-216 IELPDGTAY
+216 IDLPDGTAC

-231 HTGYKHSS
+231 HTGYQHNSIDIKHG
-239 IAIRP
+239 
-244 EFKGPG
+244 FKGPG
-250 YTSAVTRWHLK
+250 YASAVTRWHLK

-271 VTYHYA
+271 ITYHYA
-277 TLPTWGV
+277 TLPMWSV
-284 SRGHGSEGNGIA
+284 SRGHRSEGNGIA

-309 GLSATSVIST
+309 GISATSVVRT

-346 EEPQYISGFKAVS
+346 EEPQYISGFKVVS

-380 VLRKIEV
+380 VLTKIEV
-387 KSDGVLLDGHEFGYE
+387 KSAGVLLDGHEFGYE
-402 EHPGKQ
+402 AHPGKQ
-408 PGDFFGYANGKS
+408 PGDFFGYANGKT

-426 VIDPETGEFN
+426 VIDPATGEFN
-436 QDRRPGGMYAA
+436 QNRRPDGMSAA
-447 HGAMSYHITQA
+447 HGAMSYHTTQA
-458 GVRTDFAYEPNTM
+458 GVRTDFVYEPNTM
-471 AMPNSGDTLQ
+471 VRPNTGDTLQ
-481 IGIRLKGIS
+481 IGIRLKSIRMR
-490 SKDAFTGRV
+490 DAFTGRT

-511 NIDFSKVG
+511 NIDFLKVG
-519 ITAFVSLSGLYGATI
+519 ITAFVSLSGLHSATI
-534 PPGGVFPVTGYNVM
+534 PAGGVFPVTGHNVM
-548 ASTLNASRLAGAS
+548 ASTLNASRLAGAP
-561 LASAKIYYGKAA
+561 LASAKIYYGKVT
-573 EDVAGTGMP
+573 EDVSGTGLTD
-582 EAVHTEYEFDTSRCE
+582 AVRTEYEFDTSRCE

-724 WRLDSVSEKRHYR
+724 WRLDSVSEKRHY
-737 TGNTER
+737 
-743 VAQSGTSYG
+743 
-752 YTSRI
+752 
-757 LKTTGDDVAWAKPRV
+757 
-772 QSVQRS
+772 
-778 NSSSMP
+778 
-784 VIPVGGRSRVFGD
+784 
-797 TISDSSVHEYLT
+797 
-809 AIVTCGGGHRAEHHT
+809 
-824 AYAGQRAGQTG
+824 
-835 KPSSLPVAE
+835 
-844 MWIVDGRDSLLK
+844 
-856 RYEYGRFHG
+856 
-865 LTRPTRVSLGIK
+865 
-877 GAPVM
+877 
-882 AEHRFT
+882 
-888 AYTPLGQPLNR
+888 
-899 FSPGKADEWY
+899 
-909 GYSGDELTMIRTGS
+909 
-923 GGAQLVTWFTHMPL
+923 
-937 VGCTSIQS
+937 
-945 PFGNKEEFG
+945 
-954 YEGSRLA
+954 
-961 WHKSG
+961 
-966 GEMLEEYD
+966 
-974 YAWHEGAVSPNMVT
+974 
-988 VTSYA
+988 
-993 AGKAAVSR
+993 
-1001 ECFDGFGAQIGSV
+1001 
-1014 KEDYGSGGPVLAA
+1014 
-1027 TVRDALGR
+1027 
-1035 VTRQWAEMPVG
+1035 
-1046 SVGDALRSES
+1046 
-1056 VLGQAAEDA
+1056 
-1065 LGDARAFTEYEYPG
+1065 
-1079 SAEEQAEKVTLAGTP
+1079 
-1094 FSGHASEMTRVCSD
+1094 
-1108 PSVEELKVRRL
+1108 
-1119 SWDGGT
+1119 
-1125 LRCSGYYGAGE
+1125 GAGE

-1157 GREVVRRAVGD
+1157 GREVLRRAVGE

-1182 GNPLLVLQPEGAKY
+1182 GNPLLVLQPEGSKY
-1196 LADGDEWTT
+1196 LSDGEEWNT

-1238 AYDTQGRVAYS
+1238 AYDTDGRVAYS
-1249 RDGNVSAVGMKRFYL
+1249 RDGSVGSMGRKRFYL
-1264 YDEYSRPAA
+1264 YDEYSRLAA
-1273 SGVCEDFTSEADWSA
+1273 SGLCDDFTSEADWSA

-1315 PVGAQVTD
+1315 PVAAQVTD

-1349 ERTTEMEYGMP
+1349 ERTMEMEYGMP
-1360 GAAVWVTHY
+1360 GAAVWVTHH

-1384 EGDKVLWSGT
+1384 EGDKVLWSGS
-1394 YTIGGLPLR
+1394 YTVGGLPLQ
-1403 SNSSVSGTG
+1403 SNSMVSGAG

-1425 FGRVTEQ
+1425 FGRVREQ
-1432 RAVTNLGGTVLLGR
+1432 KCVTNLGGGVLLER
-1446 NSYDASGRLE
+1446 NEYDGAGRLAG
-1456 STETEGGLRTTYGY
+1456 TVTQGGLRTTYSY
-1470 DARGTITSRK
+1470 DARGALMERK
-1480 DSLMELT
+1480 DSLLEMM
-1487 YSYATGSSPSY
+1487 YSYATGDAPSY
-1498 AGRISGKKTRIRN
+1498 AGRISGRKTRVRN
-1511 GIGYDVWNHS
+1511 GMGYDVVNS
-1521 YSYDGMGRLSTVTYK
+1521 AYRYDAMGRLVESTVK
-1536 QGVSE
+1536 QGTSE
-1541 AEKPSLLP
+1541 LPVKPVFPP
-1549 LDRALLPRP
+1549 LEPAKAGALLL
-1558 PHPADHSEAFT
+1558 PADHSEAFT

-1588 RYRVVDDV
+1588 QCRVVDDV
-1596 EMEYVGNRLSVLR
+1596 EMTYAGNRLSVLR
-1609 DAAVDALLEGSMD
+1609 DAAADALLEGSMD

-1670 AEFGYTSAG
+1670 AEYGYTSSG
-1679 TKLSET
+1679 VKLWER

-1697 VGPCEYVDGRLA
+1697 VGPCEYVDGKLMRV
-1709 RINMPQGYIDSLGV
+1709 NVSQGYIDSLGV

-1732 GNVAGMYAARAGKK
+1732 GNVAGVYAAKAGKK

-1752 DYYAYGGLTADSR
+1752 WYYAYGGLTADSR

-1797 MAGRFDMPDALAHN
+1797 MAGAFSSPDAKASDYKWL
-1811 KPWNSPYSFCG
+1811 SPYAFCG
-1822 GDPVNYVDQTGN
+1822 GDPINYVDPTGN
-1834 DYNVKFDDENKTVT
+1834 RVTLYATQLPGFKLPVLIDCMLLRNLASIPTHTFIVVSTSDGKKEIFAYGSEYDGFKGSYSGRLTRRHYNQDREIAEGEEQDKLKACIEIEPPGNMTEDEFDKKVIEVANSFDENDDKQ
-1848 ISAKY
+1848 Y
-1853 FAYESDVDAAKGAA
+1853 FILPH
-1867 SFWNG
+1867 N
-1872 QSNKFS
+1872 
-1878 FEYNG
+1878 
-1883 TTYSVVFDL
+1883 
-1892 SVEVVSEDVFLN
+1892 
-1904 SLSEHPGISSNDKVN
+1904 VN
-1919 LRNNVLRNVMNAYTL
+1919 T
-1934 DKKDQGVNAFLT
+1934 
-1946 VDSMTP
+1946 
-1952 FEERGISGDNTG
+1952 
-1964 ATIEGKQ
+1964 
-1971 ILVGT
+1971 
-1976 ELSYAR
+1976 
-1982 DFETGMHEIGHTL
+1982 H
-1995 GLGHSRAGIMTPS
+1995 
-2008 FRDWT
+2008 
-2013 RSKTT
+2013 
-2018 YKSDVKI
+2018 
-2025 MLKNAIKGVVPVYG
+2025 
-2039 GNKAGR
+2039 
-2045 GFLINKR
+2045 

>member
-12 VLAVMPLVVS
+12 VLAVMPLAVS
-22 GQESSD
+22 GQSSATG

-34 ALTIDERVVAPDPKP
+34 ALTIEERVVSPEPKP
-49 WAFPVYEA
+49 WAFPVYDA
-57 PQVDL
+57 PHVDL
-62 STGSGSIGVGL
+62 STGSGSMAVDL

-96 DEKSGIVG
+96 DEKSGLVG
-104 LGWDLSC
+104 LGWTLGC

-122 PDEETTFRSLSNAEI
+122 PDEEITFRSLTNEEI
-137 DALESENLSTDKK
+137 NALEENDMPTDTK

-155 RYLADVEEKRVE
+155 RYLADVEERKVE
-167 AMYDRYHYKFPGHS
+167 AMYDRYHYRFPGHS
-181 GSFIIKGNTII
+181 GSFIIKGGSIV

-197 NVTITRIGEAGAD
+197 NVKITRIGDAGAD

-239 IAIRP
+239 IAIRR

-250 YTSAVTRWHLK
+250 YASAVTRWHLK

-277 TLPTWGV
+277 TLPMWGV
-284 SRGHGSEGNGIA
+284 SRGHRSEGNGIA

-309 GLSATSVIST
+309 GISATSVVRT

-346 EEPQYISGFKAVS
+346 EEPQYISGFKVVS

-380 VLRKIEV
+380 VLTKIEV
-387 KSDGVLLDGHEFGYE
+387 KSAGVLLDGHEFGYE
-402 EHPGKQ
+402 AHPGKQ
-408 PGDFFGYANGKS
+408 PGDFFGYANGKT

-426 VIDPETGEFN
+426 VIDPATGEFN
-436 QDRRPGGMYAA
+436 QNRRPGGMSAA
-447 HGAMSYHITQA
+447 HGAMSYHITQG

-481 IGIRLKGIS
+481 IGIRLKRIS

-499 RTREFSYSEPMC
+499 RTRELSYSEPMC

-519 ITAFVSLSGLYGATI
+519 MTAFVSLSGLYGATI

-582 EAVHTEYEFDTSRCE
+582 EAVRTEYEFDTSRCE
-597 LQRTGGNG
+597 LQRKGGNG
-605 SAYTSNEYYL
+605 SAYTANEYFL
-615 KKDIRMPDGSRPAT
+615 KKDIRMPDSSRPAT

-646 YAKPRL
+646 YAEPRL
-652 RKKLETVCEN
+652 RKKRETVREN

-694 DYRNTLGVHSHTYKS
+694 DYKNTLGVHSHTYKS

-724 WRLDSVSEKRHYR
+724 WRLDSVSEKRYYR

-743 VAQSGTSYG
+743 VAHSGISYG

-772 QSVQRS
+772 QSAQRG
-778 NSSSMP
+778 NSASIP

-824 AYAGQRAGQTG
+824 AYAGQRVGQTG

-844 MWIVDGRDSLLK
+844 MWVVDGRDSLLK
-856 RYEYGRFHG
+856 RYEYGKFNG
-865 LTRPTRVSLGIK
+865 LTRPTRVALGIK

-882 AEHRFT
+882 AEQRFT
-888 AYTPLGQPLNR
+888 AYTPLGQPINR
-899 FSPGKADEWY
+899 FSPGKADERY
-909 GYSGDELTMIRTGS
+909 AYSGDELTAMSAGPVGKGLTT
-923 GGAQLVTWFTHMPL
+923 QFTHIPL

-945 PFGNKEEFG
+945 PFGNMDEFG

-966 GEMLEEYD
+966 GNILEEYD

-988 VTSYA
+988 VTSHA
-993 AGKAAVSR
+993 AGGAAVAR
-1001 ECFDGFGAQIGSV
+1001 ECYDGFGALIGSV
-1014 KEDYGSGGPVLAA
+1014 KEGYGSGGPVLAA

-1046 SVGDALRSES
+1046 SVGEALRNDS
-1056 VLGQAAEDA
+1056 VLGQAAEEA
-1065 LGDARAFTEYEYPG
+1065 LGDARAFTEYEYAV
-1079 SAEEQAEKVTLAGTP
+1079 SAEEEAEKVTLAGTP
-1094 FSGHASEMTRVCSD
+1094 FSGHASKMTRVCSD
-1108 PSVEELKVRRL
+1108 PAVAELKVRKL
-1119 SWDGGT
+1119 SWDGAV

-1136 LEGTREEDAD
+1136 LEGVMEEDAD
-1146 GVTVITLHDAL
+1146 GVTVITLQDAL
-1157 GREVVRRAVGD
+1157 GRGVVRRAVGD
-1168 GGVMADTYTVSDAW
+1168 GVVMADTYTVSDAW
-1182 GNPLLVLQPEGAKY
+1182 GNPLLVLQPEGSKY
-1196 LADGDEWTT
+1196 LSDGDEWNM
-1205 AHLMID
+1205 AHPMMD
-1211 GFAFVYRYDRKLRR
+1211 GYAFVYRYDSRLRC

-1249 RDGNVSAVGMKRFYL
+1249 RDGSVGSMGMKRFYL
-1264 YDEYSRPAA
+1264 YDEYSRLAA

-1288 EYEAQTLSRSAGEG
+1288 EHEAQTLGRSAGEG

-1315 PVGAQVTD
+1315 PVAAQVTD

-1329 YMPEHR
+1329 YMPEHKMN
-1335 TSVGI
+1335 TGI
-1340 ASPLGLVTA
+1340 AAPLGLVTA

-1360 GAAVWVTHY
+1360 GPAVWVTHY

-1384 EGDKVLWSGT
+1384 TGETVLWSGT
-1394 YTIGGLPLR
+1394 YTIGGLPLQ
-1403 SNSSVSGTG
+1403 SNSAVSGVG
-1412 RYHTLNVGTGYDA
+1412 RYHTLNVDTGYDA
-1425 FGRVTEQ
+1425 FGRVREQ
-1432 RAVTNLGGTVLLGR
+1432 KCVTNLGGEVLLER
-1446 NSYDASGRLE
+1446 NEYDAAGRLAG
-1456 STETEGGLRTTYGY
+1456 TVTQGGMGTKFGY
-1470 DARGTITSRK
+1470 DVRSVLTERK
-1480 DSLMELT
+1480 DSLLELT
-1487 YSYATGSSPSY
+1487 YSYATGDAPSY
-1498 AGRISGKKTRIRN
+1498 AGRISGRKTRVRN
-1511 GIGYDVWNHS
+1511 GKGYDVTNS
-1521 YSYDGMGRLSTVTYK
+1521 AYRYDAMGRLVEATVK
-1536 QGVSE
+1536 QGPSE
-1541 AEKPSLLP
+1541 LPVKPVFPP
-1549 LDRALLPRP
+1549 LEPAKAGALLL
-1558 PHPADHSEAFT
+1558 PADHSEAFT

-1588 RYRVVDDV
+1588 KYRVVDDV
-1596 EMEYVGNRLSVLR
+1596 EMEYVGNRMSVLR
-1609 DAAVDALLEGSMD
+1609 DAAADALLEGSMD
-1622 MPEGVY
+1622 MPQGVY

-1646 RGIANINYS
+1646 RGISNVGYTL
-1655 VTGMPWVVGTMSGDC
+1655 TGMPWMIGMMSGDC
-1670 AEFGYTSAG
+1670 AEYGYSSAG
-1679 TKLSET
+1679 VKQWER
-1685 IYNGNRTTRREY
+1685 IYNGNRTTRRDY
-1697 VGPCEYVDGRLA
+1697 MGPCEYVDGKLA
-1709 RINMPQGYIDSLGV
+1709 RMNVPQGYIDSLGV

-1732 GNVAGMYAARAGKK
+1732 GNVTGVYAAKAGKK
-1746 SLEQLN
+1746 ALEQLN
-1752 DYYAYGGLTADSR
+1752 WYYAYGGLTADSR
-1765 GQDRNR
+1765 GQEMNR

-1781 DLGLNSYD
+1781 DLEINSYD
-1789 FTARWQYP
+1789 FTARWQSP
-1797 MAGRFDMPDALAHN
+1797 MTGRFDVTDRKASEYNWL
-1811 KPWNSPYSFCG
+1811 SPYTFCG
-1822 GDPVNYVDQTGN
+1822 GDPINYTDPTGLWQIKVNTSGRIIEAVDEG
-1834 DYNVKFDDENKTVT
+1834 
-1848 ISAKY
+1848 
-1853 FAYESDVDAAKGAA
+1853 DVDVIDIVDDDGTTIVNENGEVLSLTFEKGTIESVNQVDAGNGNTYDYILVRGDDNA
-1867 SFWNG
+1867 TQLFEFMSDNVSKVSKMEYSLINTG
-1872 QSNKFS
+1872 QSGDKGQNYIS
-1878 FEYNG
+1878 TG
-1883 TTYSVVFDL
+1883 H
-1892 SVEVVSEDVFLN
+1892 VEGSEPAMSHIILN
-1904 SLSEHPGISSNDKVN
+1904 QLQFGYTIRRTNHCHP
-1919 LRNNVLRNVMNAYTL
+1919 
-1934 DKKDQGVNAFLT
+1934 
-1946 VDSMTP
+1946 
-1952 FEERGISGDNTG
+1952 
-1964 ATIEGKQ
+1964 
-1971 ILVGT
+1971 
-1976 ELSYAR
+1976 
-1982 DFETGMHEIGHTL
+1982 
-1995 GLGHSRAGIMTPS
+1995 
-2008 FRDWT
+2008 
-2013 RSKTT
+2013 
-2018 YKSDVKI
+2018 KSDYASPGDEKFAKNMFDISPKIENYIYYIPERRYVKYHYP
-2025 MLKNAIKGVVPVYG
+2025 KNK
-2039 GNKAGR
+2039 K
-2045 GFLINKR
+2045 

>member
-73 YSWRVGNHAM
+73 YSWTVGDYGM

-111 AGMVYRDIAGL
+111 AGMVYRDIAGQ

-216 IELPDGTAY
+216 IDLPDGTAC

-231 HTGYKHSS
+231 HTGYQHNSIDIKHG
-239 IAIRP
+239 
-244 EFKGPG
+244 FKGPG
-250 YTSAVTRWHLK
+250 YASAVTRWHLK

-271 VTYHYA
+271 ITYHYA
-277 TLPTWGV
+277 TLPMWSV
-284 SRGHGSEGNGIA
+284 SRGHRSEGNGIA

-309 GLSATSVIST
+309 GISATSVVRT

-346 EEPQYISGFKAVS
+346 EEPQYISGFKVVS

-380 VLRKIEV
+380 VLTKIEV
-387 KSDGVLLDGHEFGYE
+387 KSAGVLLDGHEFGYE
-402 EHPGKQ
+402 AHPGKQ
-408 PGDFFGYANGKS
+408 PGDFFGYANGKT

-426 VIDPETGEFN
+426 VIDPATGEFN
-436 QDRRPGGMYAA
+436 QNRRPDGMSAA
-447 HGAMSYHITQA
+447 HGAMSYHTTQA
-458 GVRTDFAYEPNTM
+458 GVRTDFVYEPNTM
-471 AMPNSGDTLQ
+471 VRPNTGDTLQ
-481 IGIRLKGIS
+481 IGIRLKSIRMR
-490 SKDAFTGRV
+490 DAFTGRT

-511 NIDFSKVG
+511 NIDFLKVG
-519 ITAFVSLSGLYGATI
+519 ITAFVSLSGLHSATI
-534 PPGGVFPVTGYNVM
+534 PAGGVFPVTGHNVM
-548 ASTLNASRLAGAS
+548 ASTLNASRLAGAP
-561 LASAKIYYGKAA
+561 LASAKIYYGKVT
-573 EDVAGTGMP
+573 EDVSGTGLTD
-582 EAVHTEYEFDTSRCE
+582 AVRTEYEFDTSRCE

-724 WRLDSVSEKRHYR
+724 WRLDSVSEKRHY
-737 TGNTER
+737 
-743 VAQSGTSYG
+743 
-752 YTSRI
+752 
-757 LKTTGDDVAWAKPRV
+757 
-772 QSVQRS
+772 
-778 NSSSMP
+778 
-784 VIPVGGRSRVFGD
+784 
-797 TISDSSVHEYLT
+797 
-809 AIVTCGGGHRAEHHT
+809 
-824 AYAGQRAGQTG
+824 
-835 KPSSLPVAE
+835 
-844 MWIVDGRDSLLK
+844 
-856 RYEYGRFHG
+856 
-865 LTRPTRVSLGIK
+865 
-877 GAPVM
+877 
-882 AEHRFT
+882 
-888 AYTPLGQPLNR
+888 
-899 FSPGKADEWY
+899 
-909 GYSGDELTMIRTGS
+909 
-923 GGAQLVTWFTHMPL
+923 
-937 VGCTSIQS
+937 
-945 PFGNKEEFG
+945 
-954 YEGSRLA
+954 
-961 WHKSG
+961 
-966 GEMLEEYD
+966 
-974 YAWHEGAVSPNMVT
+974 
-988 VTSYA
+988 
-993 AGKAAVSR
+993 
-1001 ECFDGFGAQIGSV
+1001 
-1014 KEDYGSGGPVLAA
+1014 
-1027 TVRDALGR
+1027 
-1035 VTRQWAEMPVG
+1035 
-1046 SVGDALRSES
+1046 
-1056 VLGQAAEDA
+1056 
-1065 LGDARAFTEYEYPG
+1065 
-1079 SAEEQAEKVTLAGTP
+1079 
-1094 FSGHASEMTRVCSD
+1094 
-1108 PSVEELKVRRL
+1108 
-1119 SWDGGT
+1119 
-1125 LRCSGYYGAGE
+1125 GAGE

-1157 GREVVRRAVGD
+1157 GREVLRRAVGE

-1182 GNPLLVLQPEGAKY
+1182 GNPLLVLQPEGSKY
-1196 LADGDEWTT
+1196 LSDGEEWNT

-1238 AYDTQGRVAYS
+1238 AYDTDGRVAYS
-1249 RDGNVSAVGMKRFYL
+1249 RDGSVGSMGRKRFYL
-1264 YDEYSRPAA
+1264 YDEYSRLAA
-1273 SGVCEDFTSEADWSA
+1273 SGLCDDFTSEADWSA

-1315 PVGAQVTD
+1315 PVAAQVTD

-1349 ERTTEMEYGMP
+1349 ERTMEMEYGMP
-1360 GAAVWVTHY
+1360 GAAVWVTHH

-1384 EGDKVLWSGT
+1384 EGDKVLWSGS
-1394 YTIGGLPLR
+1394 YTVGGLPLQ
-1403 SNSSVSGTG
+1403 SNSMVSGAG

-1425 FGRVTEQ
+1425 FGRVREQ
-1432 RAVTNLGGTVLLGR
+1432 KCVTNLGGGVLLER
-1446 NSYDASGRLE
+1446 NEYDGAGRLAG
-1456 STETEGGLRTTYGY
+1456 TVTQGGLRTTYSY
-1470 DARGTITSRK
+1470 DARGALMERK
-1480 DSLMELT
+1480 DSLLEMM
-1487 YSYATGSSPSY
+1487 YSYATGDAPSY
-1498 AGRISGKKTRIRN
+1498 AGRISGRKTRVRN
-1511 GIGYDVWNHS
+1511 GMGYDVVNS
-1521 YSYDGMGRLSTVTYK
+1521 AYRYDAMGRLVESTVK
-1536 QGVSE
+1536 QGTSE
-1541 AEKPSLLP
+1541 LPVKPVFPP
-1549 LDRALLPRP
+1549 LEPAKAGALLL
-1558 PHPADHSEAFT
+1558 PADHSEAFT

-1588 RYRVVDDV
+1588 QCRVVDDV
-1596 EMEYVGNRLSVLR
+1596 EMTYAGNRLSVLR
-1609 DAAVDALLEGSMD
+1609 DAAADALLEGSMD

-1670 AEFGYTSAG
+1670 AEYGYTSSG
-1679 TKLSET
+1679 VKLWER

-1697 VGPCEYVDGRLA
+1697 VGPCEYVDGKLMRV
-1709 RINMPQGYIDSLGV
+1709 NVSQGYIDSLGV

-1732 GNVAGMYAARAGKK
+1732 GNVAGVYAAKAGKK

-1752 DYYAYGGLTADSR
+1752 WYYAYGGLTADSR
-1765 GQDRNR
+1765 GQDMNR
-1771 YKHTGKELVT
+1771 YKHTEKELVT

-1789 FTARWQYP
+1789 FMARWQYP
-1797 MAGRFDMPDALAHN
+1797 MAGRFDVPDALAGTMS
-1811 KPWNSPYSFCG
+1811 WLSPYAFCG
-1822 GDPVNYVDQTGN
+1822 GDPVNFFDPTGLVPN
-1834 DYNVKFDDENKTVT
+1834 
-1848 ISAKY
+1848 
-1853 FAYESDVDAAKGAA
+1853 AYEASMMAAYVYNDADDIVNGENVNLTNLKETGWNISGHQSSASMNNTGPGDNGLQSVLFERTVDGVKEYAYVIAGTNSVEDVLQDIAQLLGLSTQYDNIIENSKVLASELAGMELTFVGHSLGGGGAIAA
-1867 SFWNG
+1867 SMATGLEAITFNPAAVSDATIWIQNLG
-1872 QSNKFS
+1872 NPGKVTNYITHSKPYKFMGMTIQGDPLNAIQDKLGLTVPGLKIPVYSASTDLFKLHGINTIANKF
-1878 FEYNG
+1878 
-1883 TTYSVVFDL
+1883 
-1892 SVEVVSEDVFLN
+1892 
-1904 SLSEHPGISSNDKVN
+1904 
-1919 LRNNVLRNVMNAYTL
+1919 
-1934 DKKDQGVNAFLT
+1934 
-1946 VDSMTP
+1946 
-1952 FEERGISGDNTG
+1952 
-1964 ATIEGKQ
+1964 
-1971 ILVGT
+1971 
-1976 ELSYAR
+1976 
-1982 DFETGMHEIGHTL
+1982 
-1995 GLGHSRAGIMTPS
+1995 
-2008 FRDWT
+2008 
-2013 RSKTT
+2013 RS
-2018 YKSDVKI
+2018 
-2025 MLKNAIKGVVPVYG
+2025 AH
-2039 GNKAGR
+2039 
-2045 GFLINKR
+2045 IN